1 MAIAGPGAPLQIV
14 DARDLG
20 AFIVHCAESRP
31 AGAFD
36 AVGPWAPIEEF
47 LATITPEGVDARFVD
62 VGWEALEA
70 AGIGLPLL
78 SADPELSAFMTR
90 PGERARA
97 AGLITRPLV
106 ETAEATRAW
115 DRERGEPELKN
126 APTPEVEAQLLANR

>member
-1 MAIAGPGAPLQIV
+1 MGIAAPVPPGGCGS
-14 DARDLG
+14 ARVSSFVLVQDR
-20 AFIVHCAESRP
+20 RP
-31 AGAFD
+31 ADLDGAGHVIAD
-36 AVGPWAPIEEF
+36 R
-47 LATITPEGVDARFVD
+47 GVPGDDHPGGRRSARFVD

-78 SADPELSAFMTR
+78 SAADPELTAFMTR
-90 PGERARA
+90 PGERAHA

-106 ETAEATRAW
+106 ETAEATRGW